1 MRGTCHTALN
11 PKRCLKAPREAKLIA
26 VYIYISLPMLGQL
39 CKRAAH
45 SEFPG
50 KHNSPELFSSSTEC
64 LCSPRGL
71 SAGSKMS
78 FLGQACKYLLSSS
91 GKCRVT
97 PPHASHFCVTFFYRP
112 SCRVSQ
118 SFFLELTMEEQQ
130 GMVPPPFAEKQDFS
144 QELGNPVIVDGEISS
159 CLRLYIFLSI

>member
-97 PPHASHFCVTFFYRP
+97 PPTPAISVLPSSTGQAVGCHSHFSWSWLWRNSRGWSLHLLQRNRIFP
-112 SCRVSQ
+112 KSLEIQ
-118 SFFLELTMEEQQ
+118 S
-130 GMVPPPFAEKQDFS
+130 
-144 QELGNPVIVDGEISS
+144 
-159 CLRLYIFLSI
+159 